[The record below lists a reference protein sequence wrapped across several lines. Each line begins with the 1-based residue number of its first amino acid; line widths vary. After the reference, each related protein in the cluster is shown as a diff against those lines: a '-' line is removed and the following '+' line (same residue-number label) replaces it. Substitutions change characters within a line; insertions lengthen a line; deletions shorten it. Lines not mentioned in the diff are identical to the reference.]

1 MIISRQIDR
10 YEYLLSREVKS
21 LLHCNLALDM
31 DLWRDVTEICRL
43 CALSEIN
50 ICARRA
56 GQRNIDILFRTRKS
70 HFYI

>member
-1 MIISRQIDR
+1 MIVSRQIDR

-21 LLHCNLALDM
+21 LLHCNLALGM
-31 DLWRDVTEICRL
+31 DLWRNVTEICRF
-43 CALSEIN
+43 CTLSEIN